1 MKPLLLPFSWVYGAG
16 VVLRNWAFNQAWLLT
31 KELPCPVISVGNLTV
46 GGTGKT
52 PMVITLAE
60 KLLGMGIKPS
70 ILSRGYRRHSKGTV
84 VVSEGRRKPLNAG
97 LAGDEPALMARRLPK
112 VPVVVDK
119 VRIRGGLYLVQRFKP
134 DVILLDDGFQHR
146 WLHRDLDIVMIDAQR
161 PILKEKL
168 LPAGRL
174 REPLFSLKRADL
186 LVFTHADDY
195 HPTADLVDCIG
206 TITKA
211 PVLKSTH
218 TPAEWMSLQRK
229 ILPLNSGPDLRNPL
243 LVSGIASPKDFE
255 SSVRSL
261 GVEPA
266 AHLVFP
272 DHMSY
277 NQRTLNRIAQVYR
290 DVKADSVITTE
301 KDLVKLPLML
311 QALKV
316 WALRISLEI
325 TEGGEEL
332 EKWIAEKIRLKLE
345 EKKDT
350 KSA

>member
-1 MKPLLLPFSWVYGAG
+1 MKPLLLPLSWVYGAG
-16 VVLRNWAFNQAWLLT
+16 VALRNQAFNQAWLLT

-52 PMVITLAE
+52 PMVIMLAE
-60 KLLGMGIKPS
+60 KLLGMGIKPG
-70 ILSRGYRRHSKGTV
+70 ILSRGYRRRSKGTV
-84 VVSEGRRKPLNAG
+84 VVSDGRRKRLDAA

-119 VRIRGGLYLVQRFKP
+119 VRVRGGLYMMKQFKL

-146 WLHRDLDIVMIDAQR
+146 WLHRDLDVVMIDAQR
-161 PILKEKL
+161 PMHKEKL

-174 REPLFSLKRADL
+174 RESASSLKRADL
-186 LVFTHADDY
+186 LVFTRTDDH
-195 HPTADLVDCIG
+195 HPTTSLMKRIG
-206 TITKA
+206 SSTEA
-211 PVLKSTH
+211 PILKSTH
-218 TPAEWMSLQRK
+218 KPAEWMSLQHK
-229 ILPLNSGPDLRNPL
+229 IVPLYSGPDLQNPL
-243 LVSGIASPKDFE
+243 LISGIASPKDFE
-255 SSVRSL
+255 RSVRSL

-277 NQRTLNRIAQVYR
+277 NRRILNRIAQVYR

-301 KDLVKLPLML
+301 KDLVKFPLML

-325 TEGGEEL
+325 TEGEEEL
-332 EKWIAEKIRLKLE
+332 DRWIAEKIRSKLE
-345 EKKDT
+345 KKEKE
-350 KSA
+350 SA